1 MRAACIR
8 AVGCVLTA
16 AAYVWDGRQAL
27 RPHRCAAAARLER
40 TLQRQVWLC
49 AVLDECG
56 RGRGMCGLTWGGQ
69 GLEAL
74 GRASFVWQEPTRA
87 TLVGLQL
94 DDGGCMQLLQPN
106 LFFETEACVYMF
118 VFEVGPLDSAIQAS
132 KAQSGS

>member
-1 MRAACIR
+1 MCLGGLEDEGGLYPSCGLRVA
-8 AVGCVLTA
+8 LTA

-49 AVLDECG
+49 AGMDECG
-56 RGRGMCGLTWGGQ
+56 RGRGMCGLTWGRQ

-87 TLVGLQL
+87 TLVGVCCCLK
-94 DDGGCMQLLQPN
+94 PN
-106 LFFETEACVYMF
+106 LCDAM
-118 VFEVGPLDSAIQAS
+118 VGR
-132 KAQSGS
+132 GSVC